1 MAQRRHSPISAF
13 QSPLGGADRGERAR
27 THPGLRFHLD
37 QDLFFRLQ
45 PVLAIVPV
53 LKTPVF
59 EQLIGATGDQL
70 VELTIIQKRR
80 FPA

>member
-1 MAQRRHSPISAF
+1 MLLSGKTPATAKLV
-13 QSPLGGADRGERAR
+13 PLGGADRGERAR

-59 EQLIGATGDQL
+59 EQAPRESDVPLL
-70 VELTIIQKRR
+70 SSRR
-80 FPA
+80 